1 MHKYINQSHPELLER
16 ILIDF
21 CEKNAATNY
30 TIFTSP
36 YCPKFQPIER
46 VWGWSKNFVAQL
58 FYSGRKLEQTY
69 AQMVA
74 VWYGGFLIKL
84 ANRTQ
89 DREKLV

>member
-1 MHKYINQSHPELLER
+1 MYLKLLRNDLQQRFDVLKYEI
-16 ILIDF
+16 I
-21 CEKNAATNY
+21 Y
-30 TIFTSP
+30 TPSYF
-36 YCPKFQPIER
+36 PKFQPIER
-46 VWGWSKNFVAQL
+46 VWGWSKNCVAQL

-89 DREKLV
+89 DRGKLV